1 MFQITKK
8 QHELVKS
15 LKVSS
20 KSIPASTLNCVLGDL
35 DNFHVQP
42 YKLFIKEEQKNLHE
56 HWLVMLRA
64 TSVKFLLYATV
75 YFVYHY
81 CFAY

>member
-1 MFQITKK
+1 MFQITKT

-42 YKLFIKEEQKNLHE
+42 YKLFIKEEQKNLHR

-64 TSVKFLLYATV
+64 TSVELLLYGTV
-75 YFVYHY
+75 HFVYHY